1 MISALIIA
9 TFVVFIII
17 VGFFTLMFLIPFINN
32 LLDRTKRGELFIS
45 IFGMFVTVFVLLIVI
60 FGSFGIL
67 VRLI

>member
-1 MISALIIA
+1 MISAFIIA